1 MRRVL
6 AFIPALLLLLAAP
19 VFAQGEQSGAVRGRI
34 ASSDGL
40 ALPGVTIT
48 VESPSLQGVRSAVTD
63 VNGVYSIPGLPPGD
77 YVVRFELSGFAAAQR
92 KVAVPL
98 GSPLVLDRT
107 MTLEVIKET
116 VDVKAPATAP
126 AAAPSGAVNV
136 RTEAARLLPIGRTPF
151 HLAELTPG
159 LTDNTPQQNQVT
171 IGGGMAYDNVF
182 LVDGVDVNDNVF
194 GQPNGLFIEEGI
206 QEAQVLTS
214 GVSAEFGR
222 FGGGVVNV
230 VTRSGGNI
238 FSGAFR
244 TNLSNSAWSD
254 ETPFEDGKGTK
265 RASKLSP
272 TYEAIAG
279 GPVMKDRLWFFG
291 GTRVER
297 TTTSNLLPVT
307 GIAYEGKN
315 NNRRYEA
322 KLTGTLAAGQTL
334 QGSFIDSS
342 TDQFSVSHPNSIDP
356 RALTSPHTANRLGVA
371 TWRGVIA
378 NRAFATAQYSQKFWQ
393 VTNNGGTS
401 TDIHDSP
408 FLSRGTTSG
417 VPANAEY
424 SNPYFDSTDPDGRNN
439 RQATASLSYLL
450 GRQGIGSH
458 ELKSGVEYFVSS
470 RQTGNSQTST
480 GYIFQTDYKLNGS
493 QPALDANGR
502 MIPVFTPGTSRL
514 ATWMPTRGATI
525 DITTTSLFATDRWVA
540 GPRLTFDLGVRYEH
554 VGTEADLQTQAVS
567 ANTFMPRLGATYAL
581 TKDGKTTASATYGH
595 YSGTYNDVQFSRNSA
610 AGNADRITG
619 QYTGPAGQGLDFAPA
634 FDPANYTTIA
644 GTFPTAN
651 VFFAPDLKSPI
662 TKETTLSLG
671 REFSNGLWARTR
683 YVHRRATNFV
693 EDYIT
698 IADGKTTVIRNGV
711 NFGTFDNATY
721 RNSDLPKREY
731 DAMDFQSG
739 WQATRALMV
748 SGQWTVQLHNNG
760 NFEGEAANNPAIPS
774 IIADNPEIFVERDY
788 PMGRLDDFQ
797 RNKVRVWA
805 AYGFGLGHAGR
816 LDVAPMYRYNS
827 ARTFSYTATVA
838 ITPQQLADNPGYARV
853 PTSQT
858 LYFGERGAG
867 TFAGYGLFD
876 LATTWSMP
884 VWKTVS
890 PWFKVEVL
898 NALNNQ
904 KLISWDT
911 TVTADANGPKDADG
925 LPLNYVTGPNF
936 GKALRTTDYPRPRPG
951 MDGGRTFL
959 MAFGVRF

>member
-92 KVAVPL
+92 KVSVPL

-136 RTEAARLLPIGRTPF
+136 RTETARLLPIGRTPF

-307 GIAYEGKN
+307 GIGYEGKN

-322 KLTGTLAAGQTL
+322 KLTGTIAAGQTL

-502 MIPVFTPGTSRL
+502 MIPVFTTGTSRL

-567 ANTFMPRLGATYAL
+567 ANTFMPRLAATYAL
-581 TKDGKTTASATYGH
+581 TKDGKTTVSATYGH

-788 PMGRLDDFQ
+788 PMGRLDDYQ
-797 RNKVRVWA
+797 RSKVRLWA
-805 AYGFGLGHAGR
+805 TYGFGLGHAGR

>member
-307 GIAYEGKN
+307 GIGYEGKN

-322 KLTGTLAAGQTL
+322 KLTGTIAAGQTL

-774 IIADNPEIFVERDY
+774 IIADNPEIFVARDY

-797 RNKVRVWA
+797 RSKVRVWA

>member
-6 AFIPALLLLLAAP
+6 ALIPALLLLLSAP
-19 VFAQGEQSGAVRGRI
+19 AFAQGEQSGAVRGRI

-77 YVVRFELSGFAAAQR
+77 YVVRFELSGFATTQR
-92 KVAVPL
+92 SVSVPL

-107 MTLEVIKET
+107 MTLQHEEV
-116 VDVKAPATAP
+116 VDVNAPATQP

-136 RTEAARLLPIGRTPF
+136 RTEATRLLPIGRTPF

-171 IGGGMAYDNVF
+171 IGGGLAYDNVF

-222 FGGGVVNV
+222 FGGGVINV

-244 TNLSNSAWSD
+244 TNLSNSAWST
-254 ETPFEDGKGTK
+254 ETPFEESKGTT

-307 GIAYEGKN
+307 GIGYEGKN

-322 KLTGTLAAGQTL
+322 KLTGTLAPGQTL
-334 QGSFIDSS
+334 QGSYIDSR

-356 RALTSPHTANRLGVA
+356 RALTSPVTSNRLGVA

-393 VTNNGGTS
+393 VRDNGGTS

-417 VPANAEY
+417 VPAGAEY
-424 SNPYFDSTDPDGRNN
+424 SNPYFDSTDPDGRHN

-450 GRQGIGSH
+450 GRQGLGSH
-458 ELKSGVEYFVSS
+458 ELKSGVEYFVST

-480 GYIFQTDYKLNGS
+480 GYIFQTDYKLDAGK
-493 QPALDANGR
+493 PAVDASGR
-502 MIPVFTPGTSRL
+502 MIPVFTPGVSRL

-525 DITTTSLFATDRWVA
+525 DIATTSLFATDRWVA

-567 ANTFMPRLGATYAL
+567 ANTVMPRLGATYAL
-581 TKDGKTTASATYGH
+581 TSDGKTTVSATYGH

-619 QYTGPAGQGLDFAPA
+619 QYTGPAGQGLGFAPA

-651 VFFAPDLKSPI
+651 VFFAADLKSPI
-662 TKETTLSLG
+662 TRETTLSLG

-683 YVHRRATNFV
+683 YVHRRATDFV

-721 RNSDLPKREY
+721 RNSDLPTREY
-731 DAMDFQSG
+731 DAVDVQSG
-739 WQATRALMV
+739 WQAARSLMV
-748 SGQWTVQLHNNG
+748 SGQWTVQLRNHG

-774 IIADNPEIFVERDY
+774 IIADNPEIYVERDY
-788 PMGRLDDFQ
+788 PMGRLDDYQ
-797 RNKVRVWA
+797 RSKVRLWA
-805 AYGFGLGHAGR
+805 SYGLTLGHAGR
-816 LDVAPMYRYNS
+816 LDLAPMYRYNS
-827 ARTFSYTATVA
+827 ARTFSYVATVA
-838 ITPQQLADNPGYARV
+838 VTPQQLANNPGYARV
-853 PTSQT
+853 PTSQA
-858 LYFGERGAG
+858 LYFGDRGAG

-876 LATTWSMP
+876 FASTWSMP

-925 LPLNYVTGPNF
+925 LPLNYVKGPNF